1 MITRGTTPPV
11 TIELPF
17 DAAELVDG
25 EIRFAQAGEL
35 LFVRSLDDCE
45 ASGNYLT
52 LYLTE
57 DETLSLSALAV
68 VEAQI
73 IATNT
78 AGVKIAS
85 EVMEADVGR
94 LLGV

>member
-17 DAAELVDG
+17 PAAELAEG
-25 EIRFAQAGEL
+25 EIRFAQAGIV
-35 LFVRSLDDCE
+35 LFVRALSDCTAQE
-45 ASGNYLT
+45 NLLT

-57 DETLSLSALAV
+57 AETRMLDALV
-68 VEAQI
+68 PVEAQI
-73 IATNT
+73 LAINT

-85 EVMEADVGR
+85 EIMEADVGR
-94 LLGV
+94 LLEV